1 MMVLTTALKT
11 IAVLTCSLLLAAIV
25 GTIGSAFLEVLL
37 PRFFSALL
45 PYAIW
50 LVVGIY
56 CGLLSFGGAGAWA
69 SGHANPWAWRGK
81 NQDTQAEGDW
91 ITLPGAKRIGTV
103 VAVVA
108 VIELVPLGILFH
120 LTSHDGHALTFFV
133 SALIGTIL
141 GRWSLMP
148 GDSAPLSGRPIR

>member
-1 MMVLTTALKT
+1 MAVLTTALKT
-11 IAVLTCSLLLAAIV
+11 IAVLTCSLLLAAVV
-25 GTIGSAFLEVLL
+25 GTIGSVFLEVLL

-69 SGHANPWAWRGK
+69 SGYASPLAWSRK
-81 NQDTQAEGDW
+81 ASHDAEDW
-91 ITLPGAKRIGTV
+91 IALPGAKRVGTM

-108 VIELVPLGILFH
+108 IIELVPLGILFH

-148 GDSAPLSGRPIR
+148 DDSAPLSGNPIR

>member
-1 MMVLTTALKT
+1 MAALATTVKT

-45 PYAIW
+45 PYATW
-50 LVVGIY
+50 LVIGIY

-69 SGHANPWAWRGK
+69 SGHASPWAWRGK
-81 NQDTQAEGDW
+81 TAPEEDTDW
-91 ITLPGAKRIGTV
+91 SSLPGAKRIGTCIV
-103 VAVVA
+103 VAA
-108 VIELVPLGILFH
+108 AIEVVPLAVLFH
-120 LTSHDGHALTFFV
+120 LTSRDGHSLTFFV
-133 SALIGTIL
+133 SVMIGMML

-148 GDSAPLSGRPIR
+148 GDSAALSGKPIR

>member
-1 MMVLTTALKT
+1 MAVLTTALKT
-11 IAVLTCSLLLAAIV
+11 ITVLTCSLLLAAVV
-25 GTIGSAFLEVLL
+25 GTIGSVFLEVLL

-69 SGHANPWAWRGK
+69 SGHANPWAWRGQ
-81 NQDTQAEGDW
+81 NNEAEGDW
-91 ITLPGAKRIGTV
+91 ITLPGAKRVGTT

-108 VIELVPLGILFH
+108 ILELVPLGVLFH
-120 LTSHDGHALTFFV
+120 LISHDGHSLTFFV

-148 GDSAPLSGRPIR
+148 DDSAPLSGNPIR